1 MIKRRGL
8 YKDLKIKSSKHFQFQ
23 IFCRKMS
30 LQQVQGKNIVMKD
43 KQEENIENLTGRKIR
58 CDIKVKILKT

>member
-1 MIKRRGL
+1 
-8 YKDLKIKSSKHFQFQ
+8 
-23 IFCRKMS
+23 MS

-58 CDIKVKILKT
+58 CDIKVILKTWLVEK